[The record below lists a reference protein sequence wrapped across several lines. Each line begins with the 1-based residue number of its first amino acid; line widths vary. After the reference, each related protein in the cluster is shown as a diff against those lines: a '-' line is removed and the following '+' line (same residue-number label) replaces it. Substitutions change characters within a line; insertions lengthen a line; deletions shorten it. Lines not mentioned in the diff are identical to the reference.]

1 MAWRLAVR
9 DDPADT
15 DREAILAPLRAYNR
29 AQAGDA
35 RVRQV
40 AIVVE
45 DEAGAVAGGLW
56 GRIGYGW
63 LFIELLVVP
72 EAARGAGLGRQLM
85 ARAEAMARDAE
96 CAGIW
101 LDTFEFQA
109 RGFYEKLGFSLF
121 GTLDDYPAGHH
132 RYFLMKRLDG
142 ASTD

>member
-1 MAWRLAVR
+1 MAADPAPYRLAVR
-9 DDPADT
+9 DTPAEA

-35 RVRQV
+35 HVRQV
-40 AIVVE
+40 AIAVE
-45 DEAGAVAGGLW
+45 DNSGAVAGGLW

-63 LFIELLVVP
+63 MFIELLVVP
-72 EAARGAGLGRQLM
+72 EAARGTGLGRQLM
-85 ARAEAMARDAE
+85 ARAEAMARSE
-96 CAGIW
+96 GCTGIW

-132 RYFLMKRLDG
+132 RYFLMKRL
-142 ASTD
+142 